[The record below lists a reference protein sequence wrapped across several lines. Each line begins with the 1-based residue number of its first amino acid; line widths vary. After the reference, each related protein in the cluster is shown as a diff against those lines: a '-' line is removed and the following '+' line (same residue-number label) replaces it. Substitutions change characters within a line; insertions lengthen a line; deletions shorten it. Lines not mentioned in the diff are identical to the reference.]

1 MDVNEALYI
10 AEHNWAFGDRTLN
23 EAYSTLRA
31 ANTGQTADAAHKIA
45 ATLLA
50 REDAEDLDR

>member
-10 AEHNWAFGDRTLN
+10 AKNNWAFRDNTLN
-23 EAYSTLRA
+23 EAFAVLNS
-31 ANTGQTADAAHKIA
+31 ANTGQAADAAHKIA
-45 ATLLA
+45 ATLRA